1 MKNTDIRF
9 ILSFLFYGKLHK
21 NQPYG
26 PSAGFGGNFDRC
38 RRHYLKLSPYHPLEL
53 VFGEAVNQL
62 KPIALAQ
69 RKVHAVCHQDAFA
82 VQLERFVHVDEYAA
96 VAGQKAFIAAQGG
109 VQLAEGHRAF

>member
-9 ILSFLFYGKLHK
+9 ILSFLFYGELQK
-21 NQPYG
+21 NQPCG
-26 PSAGFGGNFDRC
+26 PSTGFGRNADRC

-69 RKVHAVCHQDAFA
+69 RKVHAVCHQDAFT
-82 VQLERFVHVDEYAA
+82 V
-96 VAGQKAFIAAQGG
+96 
-109 VQLAEGHRAF
+109 